1 MDSRDRTYEDRGR
14 PHKGRKAC
22 AAAVKMM
29 SYNQLYKIILIYKT
43 NMASQLKYTSE
54 IIIEKIKT
62 RSDSLRD
69 SLSFVLFRL

>member
-22 AAAVKMM
+22 AAAVKIM

-43 NMASQLKYTSE
+43 NMASQLKSTSE
-54 IIIEKIKT
+54 IIEKIKT

-69 SLSFVLFRL
+69 SLSFVLLRL